1 MAAKGKQR
9 NEQPEQTKPNSS
21 SNNNSNRNATQ
32 RNARQ
37 ANNIIKYLLLTS
49 GR

>member
-9 NEQPEQTKPNSS
+9 NEQPEQTKP
-21 SNNNSNRNATQ
+21 NNSNRNATQ

>member
-9 NEQPEQTKPNSS
+9 NEQPEQTKPNDSS
-21 SNNNSNRNATQ
+21 NNSNRNATQ

>member
-9 NEQPEQTKPNSS
+9 NEQPEQTKP
-21 SNNNSNRNATQ
+21 NNNSNRNATQ